1 MEIPYEKPE
10 ELLPY
15 ERQTHLADIYDPRFT
30 GYGTSYR
37 SYVEPV
43 TGQVRFYYDD
53 VDAYKRPNY
62 LCRSNVDFIPSSL
75 TTQPI
80 PNEKYF
86 NKQNRYARSI
96 ANESFMDDTI
106 AFRTDMQERLMRK
119 ANANLAQARKF
130 PKHTRSIARG
140 GMSNPRCR

>member
-1 MEIPYEKPE
+1 MPYDK
-10 ELLPY
+10 
-15 ERQTHLADIYDPRFT
+15 QTHLSDIYDPRFT

-53 VDAYKRPNY
+53 VDAHKRPNY
-62 LCRSNVDFIPSSL
+62 LCRSKVDFIPSSM

-80 PNEKYF
+80 PNTEYF
-86 NKQNRYARSI
+86 NKQNRYARTI
-96 ANESFMDDTI
+96 ANDAFMDDTI
-106 AFRTDMQERLMRK
+106 SFRTDMQERLMRK
-119 ANANLAQARKF
+119 ANANLQQSRRF
-130 PKHTRSIARG
+130 PKHTRSVSKG